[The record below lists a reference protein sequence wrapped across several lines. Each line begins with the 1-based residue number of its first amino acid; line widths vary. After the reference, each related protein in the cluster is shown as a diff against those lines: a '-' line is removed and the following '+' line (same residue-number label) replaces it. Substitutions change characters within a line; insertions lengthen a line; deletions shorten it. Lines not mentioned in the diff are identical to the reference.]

1 MLIKKI
7 YKPLLL
13 LSLVFQGCN
22 DFEDLNT
29 NPNEPTAVS
38 SGVLFSSAIR
48 NSAQTQSNES
58 FLLGNNIAQLSAKTI
73 RAEVDFYG
81 WNAFPTVWE
90 GFYESLTDVQQ
101 VIDISVETG
110 DTATQAAAV
119 IYKSWIY
126 SKNGCNSPIVYN

>member
-90 GFYESLTDVQQ
+90 GFYESLTLQR
-101 VIDISVETG
+101 
-110 DTATQAAAV
+110 
-119 IYKSWIY
+119 Y
-126 SKNGCNSPIVYN
+126 CLR

>member
-90 GFYESLTDVQQ
+90 GFYESQK
-101 VIDISVETG
+101 IK
-110 DTATQAAAV
+110 
-119 IYKSWIY
+119 IYRTYMILSY
-126 SKNGCNSPIVYN
+126 CPIASSIFLNH